1 MREYHTLRVNLT
13 PAQVDQLESN
23 HKDLRKHLS
32 IMRDELSET
41 SLALNTMVN
50 EEDELPNPLDEGT
63 ATKYIDGCLK
73 AIKNDPSMRN
83 VRHPWTKV

>member
-50 EEDELPNPLDEGT
+50 ELL
-63 ATKYIDGCLK
+63 
-73 AIKNDPSMRN
+73 
-83 VRHPWTKV
+83 

>member
-23 HKDLRKHLS
+23 HKDLKRHLS

-41 SLALNTMVN
+41 SLALNTMVD
-50 EEDELPNPLDEGT
+50 EEDELPNPLEEGT
-63 ATKYIDGCLK
+63 ATKYIEGCVK
-73 AIKNDPSMRN
+73 T
-83 VRHPWTKV
+83 H